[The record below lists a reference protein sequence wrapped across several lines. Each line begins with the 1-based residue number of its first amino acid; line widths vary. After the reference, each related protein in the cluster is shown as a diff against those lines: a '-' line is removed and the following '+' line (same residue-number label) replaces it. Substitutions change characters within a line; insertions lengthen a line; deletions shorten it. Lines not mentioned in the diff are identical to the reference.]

1 VKVGLVRH
9 FRVRISLPRTTLGT
23 QADLMRWFDKFDAAE
38 VEEGTVDLAG
48 IPWDRCYSSDLPRAV
63 KTAESIY
70 PGEIVQLETLRE
82 VRPYPVS
89 TRRDF
94 RLPLGLWSG
103 LARLAFAVSHPSQL
117 ESKADFEKRIKSAC
131 DRILSGGE
139 ENILVVSHGMVMIQ
153 MRRELLS
160 RGFRGSRFGIP
171 AHGTLY
177 IFER

>member
-1 VKVGLVRH
+1 
-9 FRVRISLPRTTLGT
+9 
-23 QADLMRWFDKFDAAE
+23 MRWFDEFDAAE

-89 TRRDF
+89 SRRDF
-94 RLPLGLWSG
+94 RMPLQLWSI
-103 LARLAFAVSHPSQL
+103 LSRLAFALSHPSQL
-117 ESKADFEKRIKSAC
+117 ESKAAFGKRIEAAC
-131 DRILSGGE
+131 DQILSGGE
-139 ENILVVSHGMVMIQ
+139 GNVLVVSHGMVMIQ

-160 RGFRGSRFGIP
+160 RGFRGPRFGIP
-171 AHGTLY
+171 MHGVLY
-177 IFER
+177 LFEK